1 MATDDKLAAL
11 PTFHAAAAPDNA
23 GDIVIIGAGLAG
35 LFTALRLA
43 PLPVTVVAAA
53 PLGEGA
59 SSVWAQGGI
68 AAAVGEGD
76 TPEDHAADTMRA
88 GAGTVDPAIADL
100 VANEASARIADL
112 LRYGVPFDRDL
123 KGHFVLSR
131 EAAHSKH
138 RVVRVAGDRAG
149 AAIMQALIAQVRKTV
164 SIRLLE
170 GYEAED
176 LITTNGIVT
185 GVRLIRGAVRDNGT
199 YELLPAR
206 AVVVATGGIG
216 ALYRIT
222 TNPGYA
228 RGQALAFA
236 ARAGAIIA
244 DAEFVQFHPTA
255 LDVGIEPAPLASE
268 ALRGEGAVLIDAEGR
283 RFMRDVDP
291 RAELAPRDIV
301 ARAVNAEIAAG
312 RRVFLD
318 CREAIGASFPDHFPT
333 VYAHCKTA
341 GIDPVS
347 EPIPVAPAEHYHM
360 GGIATDDRGRSSVAG
375 LWAIGE
381 VSSTGLHGANRLASN
396 SLLEAVVFAAR
407 AAEDIA
413 AVVDDGSGVTQA
425 SLYPI
430 GNVAKDAAPTD
441 HKTHDDAVARIRNIM
456 SRDVGVVRS
465 GNGLTR
471 ALLALR
477 DIAETAAQDDI
488 QLANMA
494 LAARF
499 VTASALART
508 ESRGGHYR
516 SDFPDSDPAQAHRSF
531 MTLADVEAL
540 EEQIL
545 ASKSSQSCQT
555 WLSSQAELTC
565 GPCV

>member
-1 MATDDKLAAL
+1 MATYDIHA
-11 PTFHAAAAPDNA
+11 TFPAFRPAESTANS

-43 PLPVTVVAAA
+43 PLSVTVVAAA
-53 PLGEGA
+53 PLGQGA

-76 TPEDHAADTMRA
+76 SPEDHAADTIRA
-88 GAGTVDPAIADL
+88 GAGTVDTSIAQL
-100 VANEASARIADL
+100 VASEAPARIVDL

-123 KGHFVLSR
+123 AGHFVLSR
-131 EAAHSKH
+131 EAAHTKH

-149 AAIMQALIAQVRKTV
+149 AAIMQALIAEVRKTP
-164 SIRLLE
+164 SIRVLE

-176 LITTNGIVT
+176 LIVQDSAVT
-185 GVRLIRGAVRDNGT
+185 GVRLIRSAVRDSGT

-216 ALYRIT
+216 ALYRVT
-222 TNPGYA
+222 TNPAYA
-228 RGQALAFA
+228 RGEAIAFA
-236 ARAGAIIA
+236 ARAGAIIG

-268 ALRGEGAVLIDAEGR
+268 ALRGEGAVLINSNGQ
-283 RFMRDVDP
+283 RFMLDVDP
-291 RAELAPRDIV
+291 NAELAPRDIV
-301 ARAVNAEIAAG
+301 ARAVNTEIAAG
-312 RRVFLD
+312 RRVYLD
-318 CREAIGASFPDHFPT
+318 CRTAIGPRFPELFPT
-333 VYAHCKTA
+333 VYGHCKAA

-360 GGIATDDRGRSSVAG
+360 GGIATDARGRTSVPG

-407 AAEDIA
+407 AAEDISA
-413 AVVDDGSGVTQA
+413 IVGNASGVIQA
-425 SLYPI
+425 ALYPI
-430 GNVAKDAAPTD
+430 ADAPHANREV
-441 HKTHDDAVARIRNIM
+441 HDSAIARIRNIM
-456 SRDVGVVRS
+456 SRDVGVVRTKS
-465 GNGLTR
+465 GLTR
-471 ALLALR
+471 ALVTLR
-477 DIAETAAQDDI
+477 EIADAAEMDDI

-499 VTASALART
+499 VTASALLRT

-516 SDFPDSDPAQAHRSF
+516 SDFPESDPAQAHRSF
-531 MTLADVEAL
+531 MCLADLEAL
-540 EEQIL
+540 EDQIR
-545 ASKSSQSCQT
+545 ATQIAPTYET
-555 WLSSQAELTC
+555 WLSA
-565 GPCV
+565 GPEVACTP

>member
-1 MATDDKLAAL
+1 MATHDRLATL
-11 PTFHAAAAPDNA
+11 PAFRPAEASANA

-76 TPEDHAADTMRA
+76 TPENHAADTIRA
-88 GAGTVDPAIADL
+88 GAGIVDPAIAQL
-100 VANEASARIADL
+100 VAAEAPARIADL

-123 KGHFVLSR
+123 EGHFVLSR
-131 EAAHSKH
+131 EAAHSRH

-149 AAIMQALIAQVRKTV
+149 AAIMQALIAEVRRTA
-164 SIRLLE
+164 SIRVLE

-176 LITTNGIVT
+176 LISRNGTVT
-185 GVRLIRGAVRDNGT
+185 GVRLIRGAERGNGT

-206 AVVVATGGIG
+206 AVVIATGGIG
-216 ALYRIT
+216 ALYRVT
-222 TNPGYA
+222 TNPAYA
-228 RGQALAFA
+228 RGEALAFA
-236 ARAGAIIA
+236 ARAGAIVA

-268 ALRGEGAVLIDAEGR
+268 ALRGEGAILVNSEGR
-283 RFMRDVDP
+283 RFMREVDP

-318 CREAIGASFPDHFPT
+318 CREAIGPSFPDHFPT
-333 VYAHCKTA
+333 VYAHCKAA

-360 GGIATDDRGRSSVAG
+360 GGIATDARGRTSVPG

-381 VSSTGLHGANRLASN
+381 VASTGLHGANRLASN
-396 SLLEAVVFAAR
+396 SLLEAVVFAGR

-413 AVVDDGSGVTQA
+413 AIVGDGRGVTQA
-425 SLYPI
+425 ALYPI
-430 GNVAKDAAPTD
+430 AGAPRAD
-441 HKTHDDAVARIRNIM
+441 REARDEAIARMRSTM
-456 SRDVGVVRS
+456 SRDVGVVRTK
-465 GNGLTR
+465 GGLTR
-471 ALLALR
+471 ALLTLSE
-477 DIAETAAQDDI
+477 IARTAASDDI

-499 VTASALART
+499 VTASALLRT
-508 ESRGGHYR
+508 ESRGGQYR
-516 SDFPDSDPAQAHRSF
+516 SDFPESDPAQAHRSF
-531 MTLADVEAL
+531 MTLADVEAV
-540 EEQIL
+540 ENQIFATTL
-545 ASKSSQSCQT
+545 VPTREVS
-555 WLSSQAELTC
+555 LSPGAEVVCT
-565 GPCV
+565 P